1 MKLDGVRAAGV
12 LNTLA
17 ANTASIRE
25 EQERATTAYKEGT
38 SVINEFNVQNNTV
51 QARLDKAKNG
61 FKEVSYQLGE
71 KMLPSC
77 LMPLPL
83 PVFSYGHSIL

>member
-61 FKEVSYQLGE
+61 FKEVSYQLE
-71 KMLPSC
+71 RRC
-77 LMPLPL
+77 FLMSNAITATS
-83 PVFSYGHSIL
+83 FSYGHSIL